1 MQAKDLHS
9 AYEKK
14 MKLLRE
20 ELEGRRKLEVR
31 ISLRASAPQRGS
43 NRAAQVH
50 EIEERKNQHIQ
61 ELMKKCVR
69 APRRVPPRCPCA
81 DKRARRHEKAFTEI
95 KNYYNDITHNN
106 LDLIKSLKEEAST
119 ALPRHACAAHASAD
133 RACCLTMPALITLL
147 LAFGNHIGRRQRVA
161 HRR

>member
-31 ISLRASAPQRGS
+31 ISLRASAPLSGS

>member
-31 ISLRASAPQRGS
+31 ISVRASAPLRGS

-69 APRRVPPRCPCA
+69 APRRG
-81 DKRARRHEKAFTEI
+81 
-95 KNYYNDITHNN
+95 
-106 LDLIKSLKEEAST
+106 AS
-119 ALPRHACAAHASAD
+119 R
-133 RACCLTMPALITLL
+133 
-147 LAFGNHIGRRQRVA
+147 RVA
-161 HRR
+161 HAPITVRAGTRRRSPKSRITTTISHTTTST